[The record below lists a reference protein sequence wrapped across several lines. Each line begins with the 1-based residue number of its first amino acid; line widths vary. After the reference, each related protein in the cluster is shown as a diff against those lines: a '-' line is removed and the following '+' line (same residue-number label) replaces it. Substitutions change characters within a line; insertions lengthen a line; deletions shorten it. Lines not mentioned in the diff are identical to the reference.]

1 MGGYPR
7 EHIVFRPVSL
17 LYFAFL
23 LVLLAIVFPFILMF
37 LRDILVQD
45 LGLPPEVIG
54 AFLFASLFGSFL
66 NVPLFRLTSHIP
78 VLTHGEVSFFGVTWH
93 VPRVEV
99 ESRKTLVSMNVGGA
113 LVPILASLYILGWS
127 VPQSDPNPL
136 LTYMKTMLVLAI
148 VVIAVNRTSR
158 LVKGLGIAT
167 PAMIPPFITAMVTLL
182 VYAIGFPSSPT
193 KIAYVGGTLGTLIG
207 ADLLNMHNLPK
218 LGASS
223 VSIGGAGT
231 FDGVYVTGLI
241 SVMLVLLL

>member
-7 EHIVFRPVSL
+7 EHIVFRPISL

-66 NVPLFRLTSHIP
+66 NVPLFRLTSHVP

-113 LVPILASLYILGWS
+113 LVPILASLYILGWA

-136 LTYMKTMLVLAI
+136 LTYAKTMLVLAI
-148 VVIAVNRTSR
+148 VVIVVNRTSR

-167 PAMIPPFITAMVTLL
+167 PALIPPLITALITLL
-182 VYAIGFPSSPT
+182 VYGIGFPSSPT

-207 ADLLNMHNLPK
+207 ADLLNMHNLRK

-223 VSIGGAGT
+223 VSIGGAGLH
-231 FDGVYVTGLI
+231 GVYVTGLI